1 MKGAKGEETHKPSDE
16 PDSFSSQIKRPE
28 LRKGLRQLAWHKGIS
43 PVDCEDVA
51 SAIIEEAI
59 RCQAEYDPRRASFS
73 SWIVAIGKNVIC
85 THFRKQNAQKRKP
98 ERGTISFD
106 AASSCDDDSWEPKDT
121 REPERGSSE
130 ELEHLIE
137 TANLSEKEQKAIA
150 SHLDKKG
157 KKSGVRFSSSTGR
170 RARRKMRQV
179 RTDEKFH
186 ESPQGPDAL
195 ECAYGNIPAAER
207 SAAVL
212 FDQLRRTKW
221 FVDAIGDWRKSAES
235 SDARAFLQKQ
245 AALERFPL
253 RILDQHWSEQL
264 RSYRQAASK
273 RDEMLYRQFEAAV
286 DTTLA
291 FPEWPTV
298 GYCQLV
304 PGKRRKRLQEF
315 GWTFGA
321 EPFWE
326 ITEPTFEVFAA
337 AADEDQQPIATLAQF
352 LESLNKSPKTGTDA
366 YSSTHL
372 VRLDWR
378 YPLDTITAS
387 FRRWAEK
394 QPKRQLR
401 PIPQA
406 GRSATTLLVGFAGIR
421 LIDDFGLSLGQAM
434 SWLKERYG
442 GPIPKTPERLERAV
456 RAARDDLKDFL
467 PAPAE
472 IGV

>member
-1 MKGAKGEETHKPSDE
+1 MGTTDKLPDN
-16 PDSFSSQIKRPE
+16 PDSVVSQLQRPE
-28 LRKGLRQLAWHKGIS
+28 LRARLINLAARKGI
-43 PVDCEDVA
+43 PAADREDIA
-51 SAIIEEAI
+51 SAVTEEAI
-59 RCQAEYDPRRASFS
+59 RCQAEFDPRCGSFP
-73 SWIVAIGKNVIC
+73 SWIKGIAKNVIC
-85 THFRKQNAQKRKP
+85 THLRKQNAQKRKP
-98 ERGTISFD
+98 EGGTISFD
-106 AASSCDDDSWEPKDT
+106 AASPGDDDPWGPKDT
-121 REPERGSSE
+121 GKPESGSSE
-130 ELEHLIE
+130 EVEHLIE

-150 SHLDKKG
+150 LRLDKEG
-157 KKSGVRFSSSTGR
+157 KKSGVNFSSSTDR
-170 RARRKMRQV
+170 RAIRKIQQV
-179 RTDEKFH
+179 KNDEEFR
-186 ESPQGPDAL
+186 ESWQGPDAL

-264 RSYRQAASK
+264 RSYRQAAYK
-273 RDEMLYRQFEAAV
+273 RGDLLYRQFEAAV
-286 DTTLA
+286 DITLA
-291 FPEWPTV
+291 FPEWPKV
-298 GYCQLV
+298 AYCQLA

-337 AADEDQQPIATLAQF
+337 APDENQQPIATLAEF
-352 LESLNKSPKTGTDA
+352 LESLNKSPKTGSDA

-372 VRLDWR
+372 VRFDWR
-378 YPLDTITAS
+378 YPLETITAS

-467 PAPAE
+467 PPPAE